1 MVNLPSR
8 RSLNSEFNR
17 AAASDPPKSKEP
29 LITKGA
35 YVCITKLCAEP
46 GGVPACPWPLYPGLG
61 QDGILSL
68 PIGYEMEGFLLEDL
82 IYRGY
87 IQLDRR
93 IRNRVIAR
101 GIFTSSRIC
110 RIAGDEVHT
119 HNSIYRVTVIEFPEA
134 AIVEAERAGINKAC
148 RLDTRNFR
156 NTSAT

>member
-1 MVNLPSR
+1 MRRAWRGTGLPV
-8 RSLNSEFNR
+8 
-17 AAASDPPKSKEP
+17 AA
-29 LITKGA
+29 L
-35 YVCITKLCAEP
+35 
-46 GGVPACPWPLYPGLG
+46 PGLG
-61 QDGILSL
+61 SGRHPFSANRLRNGRI
-68 PIGYEMEGFLLEDL
+68 LLEDL